1 MANYKYVCTNNPE
14 HLFEEPTAY
23 HRCNI
28 CDISTNPMLKPIDQ
42 PAQEMVIETPAPPAP
57 EVAPVVVATPEP
69 APAPVEEVKVIEPTP
84 VPVEDAKTIE
94 PAPQPVIE
102 VKTPEPTPEPEPE
115 PEPEIIPEVV
125 IGNQT
130 WMQHFLHRK
139 TLNND
144 GRIFHAKT
152 PKDWAEAKAARKA
165 AWCYP
170 NNDASLGE
178 KIGLLY
184 NYYAVTHPEGLAPD
198 GWDIPTVDDVM
209 KLKQHGPKGFIK
221 EHLKY
226 SNHKDVSHRLALGS
240 FVEAGPKRVF
250 WTQNHHVVYT
260 AFAYSI
266 HGEKHDLDLRLY
278 DKSAGFF
285 VRCIKRTE

>member
-14 HLFEEPTAY
+14 HLFEEPTAD
-23 HRCNI
+23 HWCNI
-28 CDISTNPMLKPIDQ
+28 CDISTHPMLKPIDQ

-57 EVAPVVVATPEP
+57 EVVPVVVATPEP
-69 APAPVEEVKVIEPTP
+69 APAPVEEVKIV
-84 VPVEDAKTIE
+84 E

-102 VKTPEPTPEPEPE
+102 VKTPEPAPEPA
-115 PEPEIIPEVV
+115 PEPEIIPEMV

-178 KIGLLY
+178 QIGLLY

-221 EHLKY
+221 DHLKY

-240 FVEAGPKRVF
+240 FIEAGPKRVF

-285 VRCIKRTE
+285 VRCIKKTE